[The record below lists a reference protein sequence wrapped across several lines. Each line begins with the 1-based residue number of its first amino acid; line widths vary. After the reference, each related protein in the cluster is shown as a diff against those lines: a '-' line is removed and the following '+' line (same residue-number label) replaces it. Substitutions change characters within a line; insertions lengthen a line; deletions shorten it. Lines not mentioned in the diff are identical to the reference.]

1 MLKQQAPKVGHMFK
15 FHYLLLS
22 LLMLGLPVMADE
34 DIPYE
39 QQPGNSIN
47 EIALPLTK
55 HTAAELAKI
64 ETGGKILSVDEQEG
78 DNSVIFRVKVLHNN
92 GKVKVHKFNRDTGHA
107 AP

>member
-1 MLKQQAPKVGHMFK
+1 MCK

-22 LLMLGLPVMADE
+22 LLLLSLPVMADE

-47 EIALPLTK
+47 EIALPLTE
-55 HTAAELAKI
+55 HTAAELAKV
-64 ETGGKILSVDEQEG
+64 ETGGKILSVDEEQRG
-78 DNSVIFRVKVLHNN
+78 DKVIFRVKVLHNN
-92 GKVKVHKFNRDTGHA
+92 GKVKVHRFNRDTGHA